1 MRSAVLLALL
11 LAAAPAALQAQP
23 AGRSAAAARSTPAQA
38 GFDRILVDYE
48 AYLRA
53 EDPVTAGQ
61 EGDRAA
67 LSRWAENTPAA
78 VARRKAALER
88 FRTRL
93 AAVRPASLDE
103 GARLNHSLLTRSVA
117 LALEDI
123 AFDSDR
129 LAIDFEGGPGGGAH
143 YIAETTTIRDRADAD
158 AWIARLEAI
167 PRLYAESTAN
177 ARRGLA
183 SGWIQPRPVVESALG
198 VLRAEAA
205 LTPDNDPLLKP
216 FRTLPA
222 AIPATE
228 QARLRERARAVVAE
242 RVTPARREFL
252 RFVEQEYAA
261 RSPAQLGAASLP
273 NGRDY
278 YRARIRYHTTTDLT
292 PDQIHDLGQS
302 EVRRIRAAMDGVM
315 REAGWTGSFPDFL
328 RFLRTD
334 PQFYAQSR
342 EDLLEKASE
351 IAKRAD
357 YQLPKLFGTLPRLPY
372 GVLPTPREIEAQTT
386 TGRYYQGSPT
396 VGQAGAYLVNTGNLP
411 ARALYELPALTVHE
425 AVPGHHL
432 QIALAQELGDLPYFR
447 RNANV
452 TAFTEGWG
460 LYAEFL
466 GEEMGIYRTPYE
478 RFGRLS
484 YEMWR
489 ACRLVADTGI
499 HWKGWTKEE
508 ARRCF
513 IENSALS
520 EGNIEAELNRYIG
533 WPGQALAYKIGELK
547 LKELRRRAEQRLGD
561 RFDVRRFHDVVL
573 LSGPLPLDVL
583 EQRVDAWIA
592 AGGTSPQ
599 PRAS

>member
-1 MRSAVLLALL
+1 MRSAILLVVLLAS
-11 LAAAPAALQAQP
+11 AAPAAGVLAQDP
-23 AGRSAAAARSTPAQA
+23 VLREATAEEQQVR
-38 GFDRILVDYE
+38 RIIADFE
-48 AYLRA
+48 TFERA

-67 LSRWAENTPAA
+67 LSRWGEATPAA

-88 FRTRL
+88 FRARL
-93 AAVRPASLDE
+93 AAIPSAGLSDDD
-103 GARLNHSLLTRSVA
+103 RLNHSLLTRIVA
-117 LALEDI
+117 QRLEDI
-123 AFDSDR
+123 AFDPDR
-129 LAIDFEGGPGGGAH
+129 LAIDFEGGPGQLVA
-143 YIAETTTIRDRADAD
+143 YVADTTTIRDPADAD
-158 AWIARLEAI
+158 AWIARLEGV

-177 ARRGLA
+177 ARRGLG
-183 SGWIQPRPVVESALG
+183 SGWIQPRPVVDSALG
-198 VLRAEAA
+198 VVRAEAA
-205 LTPDNDPLLKP
+205 LTVDNDPLLKP
-216 FRTLPA
+216 LRTLPA
-222 AIPATE
+222 TIPAAE
-228 QARLRERARAVVAE
+228 QTRLRERARAIVGE
-242 RVTPARREFL
+242 RIIPDRREFL
-252 RFVEQEYAA
+252 RFVEQEYAPRA
-261 RSPAQLGAASLP
+261 PTQVGAATLP
-273 NGRDY
+273 GGRAY
-278 YRARIRYHTTTDLT
+278 YQARVRYHTTTSLT
-292 PDQIHDLGQS
+292 PDQIHDLGQR
-302 EVRRIRAAMDGVM
+302 EVRRIRAEMDTVM

-334 PQFYAQSR
+334 PQFYAQTR

-372 GVLPTPREIEAQTT
+372 GVIPTPREVEAQTT
-386 TGRYYQGSPT
+386 TGRYYQGSPK

-432 QIALAQELGDLPYFR
+432 QIALSQELGDQPYFR

-452 TAFTEGWG
+452 TAYTEGWG
-460 LYAEFL
+460 LYSEFL
-466 GEEMGIYRTPYE
+466 GIEMGIYRTPYE
-478 RFGRLS
+478 RFGKLS

-499 HWKGWTKEE
+499 HWKGWSKEQ

-547 LKELRRRAEQRLGD
+547 LKELRARAERRMGP
-561 RFDVRRFHDVVL
+561 RFDVRRFHDAVL
-573 LSGPLPLDVL
+573 LSGALPMDVL
-583 EQRVDAWIA
+583 EQRIDAWIA
-592 AGGTSPQ
+592 AVGSAPATEGN
-599 PRAS
+599 

>member
-1 MRSAVLLALL
+1 MRSALL
-11 LAAAPAALQAQP
+11 LVILIAAAPLGAAPAAQPRPGSGQAI
-23 AGRSAAAARSTPAQA
+23 AETAQ
-38 GFDRILVDYE
+38 LVLLISDFE
-48 AYLRA
+48 AFERA

-67 LSRWAENTPAA
+67 LRRWGESTPAA

-93 AAVRPASLDE
+93 AAIPTARLTEAD
-103 GARLNHSLLTRSVA
+103 RLNHALLTRIVA
-117 LALEDI
+117 QRLEDI
-123 AFDSDR
+123 AFDPDR
-129 LAIDFEGGPGGGAH
+129 LAIDFEGGPGQLVA
-143 YIAETTTIRDRADAD
+143 YVADTTAIRDRADAE
-158 AWIARLEAI
+158 AWIARLEGA

-177 ARRGLA
+177 ARRGLSSA
-183 SGWIQPRPVVESALG
+183 WIQPRPVVDSALG
-198 VLRAEAA
+198 VVRAEAA
-205 LTPDNDPLLKP
+205 LTVDNDPLLKP
-216 FRTLPA
+216 LRTLPA
-222 AIPATE
+222 NIPAAE
-228 QARLRERARAVVAE
+228 QARLRERARAIVAD
-242 RVTPARREFL
+242 RIIPARREFL
-252 RFVEQEYAA
+252 RFVEQEY
-261 RSPAQLGAASLP
+261 SPRAPTRLGAASLP
-273 NGRDY
+273 GGRAFY
-278 YRARIRYHTTTDLT
+278 ESRVRYHTTTNLT
-292 PDQIHDLGQS
+292 PDQIHDLGQR
-302 EVRRIRAAMDGVM
+302 EVRRIRAEMDTVM

-334 PQFYAQSR
+334 PQFYAQTR

-372 GVLPTPREIEAQTT
+372 GVIPTPREVEAQST
-386 TGRYYQGSPT
+386 TGRYYQGSPK

-432 QIALAQELGDLPYFR
+432 QIALSQELGDQPYFR

-452 TAFTEGWG
+452 TAFSEGWG
-460 LYAEFL
+460 LYAEYL
-466 GEEMGIYRTPYE
+466 GIEMGIYRTPYE
-478 RFGRLS
+478 RFGKLS

-499 HWKGWTKEE
+499 HWKGWSKEE

-547 LKELRRRAEQRLGD
+547 LKELRARAEQRLGD
-561 RFDVRRFHDVVL
+561 RFDVRRFHDAVL
-573 LSGPLPLDVL
+573 LSGALPLDVL
-583 EQRVDAWIA
+583 EQRIDAWIA
-592 AGGTSPQ
+592 EQKRAG
-599 PRAS
+599 A